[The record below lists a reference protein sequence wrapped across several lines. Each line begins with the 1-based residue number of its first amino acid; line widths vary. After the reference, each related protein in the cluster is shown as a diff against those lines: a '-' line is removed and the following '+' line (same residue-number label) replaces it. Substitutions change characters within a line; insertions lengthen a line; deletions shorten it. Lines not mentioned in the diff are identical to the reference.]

1 MNPSTLILGFSGG
14 SVGKEYA
21 CNTRDQDL
29 NPGSAPHT
37 SMLAGKSQRQ
47 RSLESSIHG
56 VVISQTWLRD
66 PRRNIKQ
73 LQSYQTELIWHDP
86 AYLLNH
92 SVCAQLDL
100 LFGLSRWLR
109 GKESS
114 CQCRRHEFNPW
125 VRKIP
130 WRRKWQHTAV
140 FLPAQSY
147 AQRSLEGY
155 SSQDLRVGHDWSNL
169 EHMWIKTNCGQFF
182 KRWEYQTT
190 LLVSWE
196 ICMQG
201 KKQ

>member
-29 NPGSAPHT
+29 NPGSAPHS

-130 WRRKWQHTAV
+130 WRRKWQPTPV
-140 FLPAQSY
+140 FLLGNPWTEKACG
-147 AQRSLEGY
+147 ATLHGVT
-155 SSQDLRVGHDWSNL
+155 RVGHS
-169 EHMWIKTNCGQFF
+169 
-182 KRWEYQTT
+182 
-190 LLVSWE
+190 
-196 ICMQG
+196 
-201 KKQ
+201 